1 MEKLTYK
8 GFFINELK
16 RGKKMYKNQSNILKE
31 KKIGQ
36 KYQLIGKV
44 TGINQGEDFYNM
56 TISLPE
62 GKCVNIK
69 LEPQQ
74 YTPPIKDKIYLFT
87 VICAEKKEDTVFICQ
102 DYTLIENV
110 LDYQPTY
117 ELYSYFFHCSPI
129 SFALVDEIIQT
140 YLDKIQNKILKE
152 ITTNLY
158 LKNKTSF
165 LIWPAALKT
174 HHNYYG
180 GLGYHTT
187 NMLKSAESFVQIH
200 SFLNVDLL
208 YAGIILHDMAK
219 IEEFDFSQKKYL
231 KKGSLLG
238 HLVLGSNNI
247 HEEAMNLGYQDKEE
261 VTLLKHLLISH
272 HGFLEYGAPKKPQT
286 SEALLLWHL
295 DDIDAKLTALGELLE
310 KTPSGEFSEPLSAVG
325 KRNFY
330 KPLFDEKDKNK
341 E

>member
-1 MEKLTYK
+1 MNSKE
-8 GFFINELK
+8 
-16 RGKKMYKNQSNILKE
+16 GKKMYKNQSNILKE

-44 TGINQGEDFYNM
+44 TGINQGEDFYNT

-69 LEPQQ
+69 LEPQ
-74 YTPPIKDKIYLFT
+74 YAPPLKDKIYLFT
-87 VICAEKKEDTVFICQ
+87 VVCAEKKEDTVFICQ
-102 DYTLIENV
+102 EYTLIENV
-110 LDYQPTY
+110 LDYQQTY
-117 ELYSYFFHCSPI
+117 ELYSHFFHCSPV

-231 KKGSLLG
+231 KEGSLLG

-247 HEEAMNLGYQDKEE
+247 HEEALKLGYQDKEE

-272 HGFLEYGAPKKPQT
+272 HGLLEYGASKRPQT
-286 SEALLLWHL
+286 SEALLLWYL

-310 KTPSGEFSEPLSAVG
+310 KTTSGEFSEPLSAVG

-330 KPLFDEKDKNK
+330 KPLFNDKDNDK